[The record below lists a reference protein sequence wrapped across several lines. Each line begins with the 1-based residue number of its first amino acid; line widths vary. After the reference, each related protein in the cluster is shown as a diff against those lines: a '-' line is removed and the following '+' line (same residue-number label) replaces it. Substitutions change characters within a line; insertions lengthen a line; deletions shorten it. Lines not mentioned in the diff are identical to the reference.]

1 MPFNPAPL
9 GTDLTLFSP
18 TTGLPKKQQVDPKI
32 LALREQYSN
41 PTYKMTEEEALE
53 YATGMGM
60 SDSARGIGQIFA
72 KATGWDN
79 LDEKLKE
86 KDKKLHAVFQNE
98 EFGGK
103 AFAAFLGS
111 AVVLDPVSYV
121 PVVGWAKKA
130 KNAKTLWEFTK
141 YGAKTG
147 AILGGIGYTSE
158 DIPGIITDAEDD
170 FLKKKIE
177 QVGISTVAG
186 GTLSGV
192 GGLVAEGVQKLRGKP
207 RVFATKTKTD
217 TSENL
222 RKTIEGEKV
231 TPKPTNATPLND
243 LYRKYGGDWLW
254 SRVKA
259 NPAETLGITGGG
271 LTGYRTT
278 DSVLDEYG
286 NVDEE
291 ATRQQALTNTFIGI
305 MIGYG
310 TIRGSKYLDKDKII
324 RQKIG
329 RALISDY
336 GLTVDRIAA
345 RQNFIS
351 DKNRIGAKFG
361 EIAERAY
368 KELNADELTIM
379 YRFMVGELESLEGVA
394 NAKLIRELSKE
405 SRDLITKYGQE
416 FVDRGLLDIRT
427 FQRNID
433 TYLKRSYLKHRK
445 EGTLTSRVY
454 ESNKDIRLIGDELKP
469 RGVTDTTTVS
479 AFNKKGSKWGS
490 EGWRVV
496 EELKGNISPKAWAK
510 VPDSKKKIRVRRDYT
525 KEERLEME
533 EIENASFALAET
545 GRLFANDIATAR
557 FFDDLAA
564 DSRYVLNEEKWL
576 GLDETARLRF
586 EKLPETVIE
595 KTRVKKYG
603 QLSGMYV
610 EKNVARDIK
619 HIFKLGRDDDFYR
632 QAAIKEAIW
641 LQKLWKKTKT
651 SYNPG
656 THVANSLSNIML
668 IDVGANTEFKY
679 VLKAMREMMK
689 GDKSELYKAG
699 KVDGIYD
706 SNIVT
711 KELNEHGTIIEK
723 GLIDLQ
729 RSMGHV
735 ESGIWGW
742 TKAKAKAFKHY
753 SLDQMERAYAFE
765 DSVFRFAVY
774 MDRIDKGLGRN
785 TAALDARKWFVDYDI
800 NAPVIKGLKN
810 TVVPFIS
817 YTYRVIPLLAE
828 SAVLRPHKIAKWAA
842 IAVVANE
849 IGEMATDDDSEINER
864 TMRESYRKPLFG
876 LDFMPSTNIRMPFN
890 SRNGDPMYLNVA
902 RWTPGGDIFELKN
915 RESSQLPGIPQP
927 LQPGGLYV
935 DAWSNFFSKTDPF
948 PGDKIEGD
956 FKDQLIHFLK
966 RLPPNI
972 PGLPGTFATA
982 KLEKA
987 KRFEEGKEGTQPSP
1001 YTAPLTSWVAIAN
1014 GVGIKLNP
1022 QSEVINKEAQA
1033 YEYQIA
1039 ADKLKSDINKAQRDY
1054 DSQKITVEEKEKIDQ
1069 ELMEELIK
1077 VSAEYQLLLDEIRAE
1092 EAIVS
1097 GKFYRR
1103 HFVPQRED
1111 KFVNPLI
1118 PIRIGKF
1125 KGGEI
1130 SEDYPVP
1137 NASPIPSERVDKNTG
1152 LPYDSEMERLG
1163 FKRLGFKSGNIVEE
1177 AVKVFNNPGNIEEGI
1192 GYAGE
1197 TGEFYNTDRRAK
1209 GMGAMVVFDSP
1220 EAGLRAMFRAYK
1232 TKLARYKDK
1241 GDKAIDYAV
1250 MEFLGG
1256 LPQQLPDGTYE
1267 EDTYENRLKAAT
1279 IDNEYAEAYIERV
1292 KEAYNKGDIKE
1303 VIRRSIIEENEKQVQ
1318 DYYLTDPKILDTA
1331 EKMAQYNYDR
1341 DTTSEQMLEDLET
1354 GEHRTQ

>member
-41 PTYKMTEEEALE
+41 PTYKMTEEEALD

-345 RQNFIS
+345 RQDFIAT
-351 DKNRIGAKFG
+351 KNRIGAKFG

-416 FVDRGLLDIRT
+416 FVDKGLLDIRT
-427 FQRNID
+427 FKRNID

-469 RGVTDTTTVS
+469 RGITDTTTVS
-479 AFNKKGSKWGS
+479 AFNKKDSKWGS

-679 VLKAMREMMK
+679 VLKAMREMKK
-689 GDKSELYKAG
+689 GDKSELYKAA
-699 KVDGIYD
+699 KIDGIFD

-742 TKAKAKAFKHY
+742 TKAKGKWLGNY
-753 SLDQMERAYAFE
+753 TLDQMERAYAFE
-765 DSVFRFAVY
+765 DSVFRMAVY
-774 MDRIDKGLGRN
+774 MDRIDKGLGKN

-890 SRNGDPMYLNVA
+890 SRNGDPMYLNVS

-915 RESSQLPGIPQP
+915 PESSQLPGIPQP
-927 LQPGGLYV
+927 LQPGGLFV
-935 DAWSNFFSKTDPF
+935 DAWSNFYSKTDPF
-948 PGDKIEGD
+948 TGDKIEGKG
-956 FKDQLIHFLK
+956 KDQLIHFLK

-987 KRFEEGKEGTQPSP
+987 KLFEEGKEGTQPSP

-1022 QSEVINKEAQA
+1022 QSEVINKEGQA
-1033 YEYQIA
+1033 YEYQLA

-1177 AVKVFNNPGNIEEGI
+1177 AVKVFNNPGNIERGQ
-1192 GYAGE
+1192 GFAGE
-1197 TGEFYNTDRRAK
+1197 TGEYYGKKNRF
-1209 GMGAMVVFDSP
+1209 VVFDSP
-1220 EAGLRAMFRAYK
+1220 EAGIRAIMRDLR
-1232 TKLARYKDK
+1232 TKVRDHNGDLRDIINKYAPPVENPTKNYYNYLQQILGKDK
-1241 GDKAIDYAV
+1241 VTVEDI
-1250 MEFLGG
+1250 
-1256 LPQQLPDGTYE
+1256 PQLT
-1267 EDTYENRLKAAT
+1267 
-1279 IDNEYAEAYIERV
+1279 
-1292 KEAYNKGDIKE
+1292 KG
-1303 VIRRSIIEENEKQVQ
+1303 IIEFENKPTEDMTEQKRLEAQGRL
-1318 DYYLTDPKILDTA
+1318 DKYLSPEIFN
-1331 EKMAQYNYDR
+1331 MAQRISQYDYP
-1341 DTTSEQMLEDLET
+1341 TGTPSEQMREDLET
-1354 GEHRTQ
+1354 GVYRTQ

>member
-141 YGAKTG
+141 YGSKAG

-345 RQNFIS
+345 RQDFIAT
-351 DKNRIGAKFG
+351 KNRIGAKFG

-416 FVDRGLLDIRT
+416 FVDKGLLDIRT
-427 FQRNID
+427 FKRNID

-469 RGVTDTTTVS
+469 RGITDTTTVS
-479 AFNKKGSKWGS
+479 AFNKKDSKWGS

-679 VLKAMREMMK
+679 VLKAMREMKK
-689 GDKSELYKAG
+689 GDKSELYKAA
-699 KVDGIYD
+699 KIDGIFD

-742 TKAKAKAFKHY
+742 TKAKGKWLGNY
-753 SLDQMERAYAFE
+753 TLDQMERAYAFE
-765 DSVFRFAVY
+765 DSVFRMAVY
-774 MDRIDKGLGRN
+774 MDRIDKGLGKN

-890 SRNGDPMYLNVA
+890 SRNGDPMYLNVS

-915 RESSQLPGIPQP
+915 PESSQLPGIPQP
-927 LQPGGLYV
+927 LQPGGLFV
-935 DAWSNFFSKTDPF
+935 DAWSNFYSKTDPF
-948 PGDKIEGD
+948 TGDKIEGKG
-956 FKDQLIHFLK
+956 KDQLIHFLK

-987 KRFEEGKEGTQPSP
+987 KLFEEGKEGTQPSP

-1022 QSEVINKEAQA
+1022 QSEVINKEGQA
-1033 YEYQIA
+1033 YDYQLKA
-1039 ADKLKSDINKAQRDY
+1039 GKLENDIKKLQSDY
-1054 DSQKITVEEKEKIDQ
+1054 DNQKGNITVEEKEKIEQ

-1177 AVKVFNNPGNIEEGI
+1177 AVKVFNNPGNIERGQ
-1192 GYAGE
+1192 GFAGE
-1197 TGEFYNTDRRAK
+1197 TGEYYGKKNRF
-1209 GMGAMVVFDSP
+1209 VVFDSP
-1220 EAGLRAMFRAYK
+1220 EAGIRAIMRDLRTKVRDHNGDLRAIINKYAPSVENPTKNYYK
-1232 TKLARYKDK
+1232 YLQQTLGKDK
-1241 GDKAIDYAV
+1241 VTIEDI
-1250 MEFLGG
+1250 
-1256 LPQQLPDGTYE
+1256 PQLT
-1267 EDTYENRLKAAT
+1267 
-1279 IDNEYAEAYIERV
+1279 
-1292 KEAYNKGDIKE
+1292 KG
-1303 VIRRSIIEENEKQVQ
+1303 IIEFENKPTEDMPDQKRLEAQGRL
-1318 DYYLTDPKILDTA
+1318 DKYLSPEIFN
-1331 EKMAQYNYDR
+1331 MAQRISQYDYPTG
-1341 DTTSEQMLEDLET
+1341 TTSEQMREDLET
-1354 GEHRTQ
+1354 GVWRTQ